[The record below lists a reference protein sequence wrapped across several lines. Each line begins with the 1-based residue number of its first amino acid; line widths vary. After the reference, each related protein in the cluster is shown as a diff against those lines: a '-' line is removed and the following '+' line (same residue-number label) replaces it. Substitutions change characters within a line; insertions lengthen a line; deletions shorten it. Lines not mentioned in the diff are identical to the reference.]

1 MCQMHRQHV
10 CCTRVPAIDIVALQ
24 ELNAAGISSNLL
36 HVLQKTVGTDRLVA
50 QSYDGASVMSGSS
63 GGVQA
68 LVSAAVGR
76 KIVYIHCFA
85 HRLHLVV
92 LRVLE
97 TSSHVTWL
105 LDTCQQLYN
114 FFRRYAVARQ
124 YSDVGGRKLK
134 RILEQRWTGHHDSV
148 STVLAEFNNI
158 LETLETVAASRM
170 SESIE
175 AAGLVQQLKHAE
187 FMPVLKATKDIL
199 DVLKAFQSETMDI
212 ATGLAL
218 SL

>member
-1 MCQMHRQHV
+1 MCQIHRQHV
-10 CCTRVPAIDIVALQ
+10 CCTYSYLLDIVALQ

-36 HVLQKTVGTDRLVA
+36 HVLQKTVGTDRLVS

-92 LRVLE
+92 LRVLA

-114 FFRRYAVARQ
+114 FFRRYAVA
-124 YSDVGGRKLK
+124 
-134 RILEQRWTGHHDSV
+134 
-148 STVLAEFNNI
+148 
-158 LETLETVAASRM
+158 
-170 SESIE
+170 
-175 AAGLVQQLKHAE
+175 
-187 FMPVLKATKDIL
+187 
-199 DVLKAFQSETMDI
+199 
-212 ATGLAL
+212 
-218 SL
+218 